1 MGKLETDRNDEIL
14 FSPSFK
20 KNLMFERDNYVDL
33 WKTLLDGQNKPQ
45 AERPTLIEVNYIDL
59 ESGEEKKRL
68 MSREE
73 LKKSGFDWV
82 DDREDIDSCI
92 VFNKIY

>member
-1 MGKLETDRNDEIL
+1 MRKLETDRDDEIL

-20 KNLMFERDNYVDL
+20 RNLMFERDNYTGL
-33 WKTLLDGQNKPQ
+33 WKTLLDGQNNPQ
-45 AERPTLIEVNYIDL
+45 AERPTLIEVSCIDL

-73 LKKSGFDWV
+73 LKESGFDWV

-92 VFNKIY
+92 VFE

>member
-1 MGKLETDRNDEIL
+1 MRKLETEKDDEIL
-14 FSPSFK
+14 FFPSFI

-33 WKTLLDGQNKPQ
+33 WETLLDGQNNPQ
-45 AERPTLIEVNYIDL
+45 TERPTLIEVSYIDF

-73 LKKSGFDWV
+73 LKELGLDWV

-92 VFNKIY
+92 VFE

>member
-1 MGKLETDRNDEIL
+1 MRTLETEKDDEIL

-45 AERPTLIEVNYIDL
+45 AERPTLIEVSYMDL
-59 ESGEEKKRL
+59 ERV
-68 MSREE
+68 E
-73 LKKSGFDWV
+73 LKFFQELIK
-82 DDREDIDSCI
+82 
-92 VFNKIY
+92 

>member
-1 MGKLETDRNDEIL
+1 MRKLETEKDDEIL

-33 WKTLLDGQNKPQ
+33 WETLLDGQNKPQ
-45 AERPTLIEVNYIDL
+45 TERPTLIEVSYMDL
-59 ESGEEKKRL
+59 ESGEEKKQL

-73 LKKSGFDWV
+73 LKELGFDWV

-92 VFNKIY
+92 VFE

>member
-1 MGKLETDRNDEIL
+1 MRKLETEKDDEIL

-33 WKTLLDGQNKPQ
+33 WETLLDGQNKPQ
-45 AERPTLIEVNYIDL
+45 TERPTLIEVSYMDL

-73 LKKSGFDWV
+73 LKESGFDWV

-92 VFNKIY
+92 VFE

>member
-1 MGKLETDRNDEIL
+1 MRKLETEKDDEIL

-20 KNLMFERDNYVDL
+20 KNLLFERDNYVDL
-33 WKTLLDGQNKPQ
+33 WETLLDEQNKPQ
-45 AERPTLIEVNYIDL
+45 TERPTLIEVSYIDF

-73 LKKSGFDWV
+73 LKELGFDWV

-92 VFNKIY
+92 VFE

>member
-1 MGKLETDRNDEIL
+1 MRKLETEKDDEIL

-33 WKTLLDGQNKPQ
+33 WKTLLDGQSNPQ
-45 AERPTLIEVNYIDL
+45 AERPTLIEVSYMDL
-59 ESGEEKKRL
+59 KSGEEKKRL

-73 LKKSGFDWV
+73 LKELGFNWV
-82 DDREDIDSCI
+82 DDREDVDVCI
-92 VFNKIY
+92 VFE

>member
-1 MGKLETDRNDEIL
+1 MRKLETEKDDEIL

-33 WKTLLDGQNKPQ
+33 WETLLDGQNNPQ
-45 AERPTLIEVNYIDL
+45 TERPTLIEVSYMDL
-59 ESGEEKKRL
+59 ESGEEKKQL

-73 LKKSGFDWV
+73 LKELGFDWV

-92 VFNKIY
+92 VFE